1 MLKNMSNKIFI
12 FLSLIIVG
20 QVVPLSFIIL
30 DLSEL
35 GLEWNAVNALEI
47 YHSQL
52 IYLFSSVATPI
63 FLIILSFQ
71 ILKIRE
77 QKYFFY
83 NVLNGIQELIV
94 VFDQEMKEKFK
105 NQAFLKFGHPEISI
119 EIIQKYKD
127 NQTFEWKVEN
137 VHFLGTISKFQDGK
151 ILILKDVSEIKKIE
165 QTVKDQEKQITRSS
179 QLASLGEMA
188 SGIAHE
194 INNPLGVI
202 VANIEIL
209 RVLLIDPNES
219 INKSL
224 DTIDRMVTRMTGII
238 KAMKKLSRIDNIDVR
253 EKIHLSELFSDVLS
267 ISQINIKK
275 LEIGFE
281 YDESTFNN
289 KFVWGSSVQL
299 SQVFINL
306 ITNACHAIELLED
319 RWIKIHLLE
328 SDSFY
333 EIFVTNSGPQIPEEI
348 NQRIFQPF
356 FTTKDPGKGTGL
368 GLSLSKNIIEMHKG
382 TIALDLSSSTPR
394 FSIKLPKN

>member
-1 MLKNMSNKIFI
+1 MSNKIFI
-12 FLSLIIVG
+12 FITLLFLG
-20 QVVPLSFIIL
+20 QTVPLSFIIL

-35 GLEWNAVNALEI
+35 GLDWTVTNALEI
-47 YHSQL
+47 YNSQL
-52 IYLFSSVATPI
+52 IYLFSSLATPI
-63 FLIILSFQ
+63 FLIILTFQ

-94 VFDQEMKEKFK
+94 VFDQELREKFK
-105 NQAFLKFGHPEISI
+105 NQAFIEFRHPEISLQVI
-119 EIIQKYKD
+119 NKYKE
-127 NQTFEWKVEN
+127 NQNFEWSVGDFQ
-137 VHFLGTISKFQDGK
+137 FLGSISKFQEGK
-151 ILILKDVSEIKKIE
+151 ILILKDITEIKKIE

-202 VANIEIL
+202 VANVEIL
-209 RVLLIDPNES
+209 RVLLNDPSES
-219 INKSL
+219 IKKSL
-224 DTIDRMVTRMTGII
+224 NTIDRMVSRMTGII

-275 LEIGFE
+275 LEIELE
-281 YDESTFNN
+281 YDESVFND
-289 KFVWGSSVQL
+289 KFVFGSSVQL

-306 ITNACHAIELLED
+306 ITNACHATEHLEE
-319 RWIKIHLLE
+319 RWIKLQLQE

-333 EIFVTNSGPQIPEEI
+333 EILVTNSGPQIPEEI
-348 NQRIFQPF
+348 QQKIFQPF

-382 TIALDLSSSTPR
+382 HLTLDLNSANPR
-394 FSIKLPKN
+394 FSIQLPKS